1 MAEKREKRLSV
12 FVAVELI
19 EPVRRELEAAFDVEF
34 ASGSDPVRA
43 LGASDRAF
51 DVLLF
56 ALETT
61 MDARAI
67 DSLPPTIRALATY
80 SVGTDHID
88 LDAARRRGLAVF
100 HTPGVLADSV
110 AENAIFLMLG
120 AARRATESLELIRS
134 RAWSGWSPTQLVGL
148 QLSGRRLGILGMGDI
163 GSRIAVRAR
172 ALGMTI
178 LYSNRRRLPPGHA
191 LSDVAEFRDT
201 AEALIADVDVFLLA
215 CPSTTETRGIVDA
228 SLLSRARSDLILVNV
243 ARGDLVVD
251 AALIEA
257 LRGGRIWGAG
267 LDVFSGEPDL
277 DPGYFDLPNVFMLP
291 HIGSSTLEARL
302 GMGRILIEGLL
313 AWASGE
319 TAPNRLC

>member
-1 MAEKREKRLSV
+1 MTQEPGDRLAV

-19 EPVRRELEAAFDVEF
+19 EPVRRELEAAFDVVF
-34 ASGSDPVRA
+34 SSDPEPLRA
-43 LGASDRAF
+43 LRESDRDF

-56 ALETT
+56 ALETS
-61 MDARAI
+61 MDARTI
-67 DSLPPTIRALATY
+67 ESLPPGIRALATY

-88 LDAARRRGLAVF
+88 LEAARRRGLAVF

-120 AARRATESLELIRS
+120 VARRATESIDLIRS

-163 GSRIAVRAR
+163 GSRVAHRAR

-178 LYSNRRRLPPGHA
+178 FYSNRRPLPPDHA
-191 LSDVAEFRDT
+191 LFGTAQFCAT
-201 AEALIADVDVFLLA
+201 AEELIADVDVFLLA
-215 CPSTTETRGIVDA
+215 CPSTGETRGIVDA
-228 SLLSRARSDLILVNV
+228 SLLSRARSDLILVNI

-251 AALIEA
+251 AALIDA
-257 LRGGRIWGAG
+257 LRAGRIRGAG
-267 LDVFSGEPDL
+267 LDVFAGEPDL

-302 GMGRILIEGLL
+302 GMGRILIEGLD
-313 AWASGE
+313 AWASGK
-319 TAPNRLC
+319 TAPNRLV